1 MAMVCQFDIATSAP
15 RFSSSLRFMAA
26 APQFPDHTSQKIG
39 KCTRALMLHTIWRV
53 LRAGLAAAVLVATAG
68 WVLGLARYG
77 RSDQDA
83 VDRIEAEL
91 RQQFAASA
99 ETLARIAEQ
108 LGADRIAVGT
118 TSRTL
123 APVRSLFGA
132 VDAALPREEVPRTGI
147 TIYNSAGAPLAWA
160 GRTSDIPKQRLDGPS
175 VMFVAPDALGPR
187 LVRIQPVGDRSRPTQ
202 PRLATVVA
210 EQQLSPVRGAPGLA
224 DTFVISTAIVP
235 VSLHVRVGDVSPPPS
250 RNAYT
255 FVIPSPAGGPLVD
268 VEVSPADLAGAR
280 ARWQGGTWAAVLS
293 VLGLTLLFCAGAL
306 LELRHHARATG
317 RFVAATLALVGA
329 VVAARVLFWLAAS
342 RVLGPRS
349 MASSLDVALT
359 ALAVAAVVW
368 VALDTLERWRVAGP
382 RPALLLGRVESAAW
396 VGLAYTAAGILAT
409 AILWLYERAL
419 QDIAAQTTFD
429 FLQFSLHPLVPA
441 RIALAAGLVLLHA
454 GAIWTAAAVTRLPSV
469 WRTAWTPAHR
479 VAVAAWLFGVVI
491 AAVIIPMADPNV
503 HVTPILVAVA
513 AAGTGAIALANLQ
526 RRARH
531 ASQAARL
538 WVLFLTLLVPALAMY
553 PSLVSVR
560 REAQD
565 D

>member
-160 GRTSDIPKQRLDGPS
+160 GRTSDVPKQRLDGPP

-187 LVRIQPVGDRSRPTQ
+187 LVRIQPVTDRNRPTM

-210 EQQLSPVRGAPGLA
+210 EQQLSPVRGVPGLA
-224 DTFVISTAIVP
+224 DTFVIPTAIVP

-268 VEVSPADLAGAR
+268 VDVSPADLAKAR
-280 ARWQGGTWAAVLS
+280 GRWQGGTWAAILS
-293 VLGLTLLFCAGAL
+293 VLGLTLLFSAAAL
-306 LELRHHARATG
+306 LELRRNARNTW
-317 RFVAATLALVGA
+317 RFVVTTLSLVGA
-329 VVAARVLFWLAAS
+329 LIAARLVFWFAAS
-342 RVLGPRS
+342 QLLGPRPA
-349 MASSLDVALT
+349 ASPFDLALT
-359 ALAVAAVVW
+359 SLTAAALVW
-368 VALDTLERWRVAGP
+368 ISLDTLERWRVAGP
-382 RPALLLGRVESAAW
+382 RPALLLGSVESAIW
-396 VGLAYTAAGILAT
+396 VGLAYAAAGILTT

-419 QDIAAQTTFD
+419 RDVAAQATFD

-441 RIALAAGLVLLHA
+441 RIALGAGLVLLHA
-454 GAIWTAAAVTRLPSV
+454 GAIWTGVAVSRLPSV
-469 WRTAWTPAHR
+469 WRTAWKPAHR
-479 VAVAAWLFGVVI
+479 VAVAAWLSGVVL
-491 AAVIIPMADPNV
+491 AALLIRFADQNV
-503 HVTPILVAVA
+503 HVPPLLIAVA
-513 AAGTGAIALANLQ
+513 T
-526 RRARH
+526 
-531 ASQAARL
+531 
-538 WVLFLTLLVPALAMY
+538 
-553 PSLVSVR
+553 
-560 REAQD
+560 
-565 D
+565 